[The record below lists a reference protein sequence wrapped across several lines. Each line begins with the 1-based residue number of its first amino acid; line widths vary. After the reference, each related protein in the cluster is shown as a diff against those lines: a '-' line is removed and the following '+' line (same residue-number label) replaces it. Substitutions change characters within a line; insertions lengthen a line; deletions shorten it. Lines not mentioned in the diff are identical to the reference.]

1 MVNHKCD
8 PLYDM
13 DESEKEDEED
23 EVELRSGRS
32 STVRSAVAAFSSTSS
47 RENPSGAFWFVFSL
61 HFLPSFL
68 FEIECLPP
76 IKNSQK
82 NARFDAEN
90 EKNRNLIFHSR
101 KMLAIFG

>member
-47 RENPSGAFWFVFSL
+47 RVNPRVPSGLYSL
-61 HFLPSFL
+61 SIFFLL
-68 FEIECLPP
+68 FCSTASLPP
-76 IKNSQK
+76 E
-82 NARFDAEN
+82 FT
-90 EKNRNLIFHSR
+90 SR
-101 KMLAIFG
+101 Y

>member
-32 STVRSAVAAFSSTSS
+32 STVRSGRSPTS
-47 RENPSGAFWFVFSL
+47 
-61 HFLPSFL
+61 
-68 FEIECLPP
+68 
-76 IKNSQK
+76 
-82 NARFDAEN
+82 D
-90 EKNRNLIFHSR
+90 
-101 KMLAIFG
+101 